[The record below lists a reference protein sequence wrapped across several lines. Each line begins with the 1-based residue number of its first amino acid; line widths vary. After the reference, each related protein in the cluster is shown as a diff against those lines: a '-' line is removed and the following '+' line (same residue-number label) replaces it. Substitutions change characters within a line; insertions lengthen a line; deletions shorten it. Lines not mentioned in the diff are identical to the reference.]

1 MSTNEG
7 TGVTIAARDIDTIA
21 TRVIGRIDGGT
32 PGPVL
37 VCVAGMHGNE
47 PAGVEAVTRV
57 LDTLTVEAYQ
67 IEGTFVALRGNQ
79 RALAEHVRFVD
90 SDLNRHWT
98 RERLGRVM
106 LDREPDP
113 TVSEDADLLELHDL
127 ISDIL
132 DRAAGES
139 YLIDLHTTSGRSAPF
154 STVGDTLRNRRFA
167 MQLLLPI
174 IMGLEE
180 HLKGTMLEFFNDRG
194 HVTLG
199 IEGGRHEDASSVD
212 RVEAAVWLAL
222 EAAGML
228 PDPRAAK
235 RLVDARALLA
245 RLSRNLPRVLEVRHR
260 HFVGSKD
267 QFVMRPGYASFQ
279 EVAENEHLADDE
291 TGPVTAP
298 ETGIILMPLYQ
309 PAGDDGF
316 FITREFSRFWLSVS
330 ALLRRLR
337 IDSLLR
343 WMPGVT
349 RDPSHGGTLL
359 VNGRIAR
366 WFALEV
372 FHLLGY
378 RKRQQMGDVLVVA
391 RRREG
396 AVRRSED
403 IATSH

>member
-1 MSTNEG
+1 MRSNEG
-7 TGVTIAARDIDTIA
+7 TGVTIATRDIDTTS
-21 TRVIGRIDGGT
+21 TRVIGRMDGST

-47 PAGVEAVTRV
+47 PAGVEALERV
-57 LDTLTVEAYQ
+57 LNTSTAEAYRVA
-67 IEGTFVALRGNQ
+67 GSFVALRGNEA
-79 RALAEHVRFVD
+79 ALAERVRFID

-98 RERLGRVM
+98 RERIGRVT
-106 LDREPDP
+106 LDRDPDP

-132 DRAAGES
+132 DQAAGES
-139 YLIDLHTTSGRSAPF
+139 YLLDLHTTSGRSAPF
-154 STVGDTLRNRRFA
+154 GTVGDTLRNRGFA
-167 MQLLLPI
+167 MRLPLPL

-180 HLKGTMLEFFNDRG
+180 HLEGTMLEFFNDRG

-199 IEGGRHEDASSVD
+199 LEGGRHEDTSSVD
-212 RVEAAVWLAL
+212 RIEAAVWLAL

-228 PDPRAAK
+228 PDPRAATH
-235 RLVDARALLA
+235 LADARTFLT

-260 HFVGSKD
+260 HFVGPND

-279 EVAENEHLADDE
+279 EVAQNELLADDE
-291 TGPVTAP
+291 TGPVTTP

-316 FITREFSRFWLSVS
+316 FITREFNRFWLSVS
-330 ALLRRLR
+330 ALLRRLHVDN
-337 IDSLLR
+337 ILPWL
-343 WMPGVT
+343 PGVT

-359 VNGRIAR
+359 INGRVVR
-366 WFALEV
+366 WFALEM

-378 RKRQQMGDVLVVA
+378 RKRRQMGDVLVVT

-396 AVRRSED
+396 GRAVGR
-403 IATSH
+403 